1 MSDNMFRWEKDGDNV
16 VTLTMDDPGGS
27 ANTLNDTFIHDLEKT
42 LHRLEQEKDD
52 IAGVVLTSAKKTF
65 FAGADL
71 NMIIQATPADAERL
85 EKEIARVKAAFDPVG
100 LLNPGKAIPTLN
112 RCAEYGRMK
121 VSKGHVP
128 YPDIPRF

>member
-52 IAGVVLTSAKKTF
+52 IAGVVLSPGNVAITCGIGVSKPAFLTTSTMKPCCTPWWCARSAALT
-65 FAGADL
+65 
-71 NMIIQATPADAERL
+71 ATPCCCSPSLPFR
-85 EKEIARVKAAFDPVG
+85 
-100 LLNPGKAIPTLN
+100 
-112 RCAEYGRMK
+112 
-121 VSKGHVP
+121 
-128 YPDIPRF
+128 

>member
-52 IAGVVLTSAKKTF
+52 IAGVVLTYW
-65 FAGADL
+65 GL
-71 NMIIQATPADAERL
+71 PLPLGIIAAIALPAYMGYADA
-85 EKEIARVKAAFDPVG
+85 AA
-100 LLNPGKAIPTLN
+100 
-112 RCAEYGRMK
+112 
-121 VSKGHVP
+121 
-128 YPDIPRF
+128 

>member
-52 IAGVVLTSAKKTF
+52 IAGVVGTKGYDVLSVVPVIKT
-65 FAGADL
+65 AADIALEDGAVAVAIDL
-71 NMIIQATPADAERL
+71 VNESNVVRGALEHERNVV
-85 EKEIARVKAAFDPVG
+85 IARLADGGFVCG
-100 LLNPGKAIPTLN
+100 G
-112 RCAEYGRMK
+112 
-121 VSKGHVP
+121 
-128 YPDIPRF
+128 